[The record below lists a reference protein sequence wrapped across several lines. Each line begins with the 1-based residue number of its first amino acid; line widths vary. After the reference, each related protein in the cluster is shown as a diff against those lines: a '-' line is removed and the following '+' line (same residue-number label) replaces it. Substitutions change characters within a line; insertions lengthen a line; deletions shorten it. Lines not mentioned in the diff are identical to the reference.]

1 MEGERS
7 GGYRERG
14 NDFGRRG
21 SEKFARKKNLL
32 GRKICQDCDSV

>member
-32 GRKICQDCDSV
+32 QVKNLPGL